1 MTAHHT
7 CHDSDAR
14 ELAER
19 AWDGAS
25 EAVITSLR
33 AEKSVDVLLGQVL
46 LTKWILTGIG
56 GVVIGMF
63 AWVVAEVRSQAAVA
77 RASAELVAETTVLKA
92 DRRLDDRLALVAK
105 DAAESAIRLRD
116 AQIDRVAAKAP

>member
-1 MTAHHT
+1 VTAHHT